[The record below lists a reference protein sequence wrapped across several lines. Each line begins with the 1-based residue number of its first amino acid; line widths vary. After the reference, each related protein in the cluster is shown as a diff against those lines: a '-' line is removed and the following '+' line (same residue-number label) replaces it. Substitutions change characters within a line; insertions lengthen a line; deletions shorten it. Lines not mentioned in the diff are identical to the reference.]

1 MKLEKSRFRKKR
13 THFYIITGIS
23 SGFVPVLKMED
34 FDLNLHQISSN
45 SILVFLM
52 HGNDI
57 SIENNLKTIK

>member
-1 MKLEKSRFRKKR
+1 MKLEKSRFRKK
-13 THFYIITGIS
+13 HINFYIITGIS

-45 SILVFLM
+45 STFDFLM